1 MFRDFFILE
10 RARKRIWY
18 NSLFR
23 GGQQSRAR
31 VVIIGALGA
40 ATMGAEYLFFYRL
53 LRYFN
58 SLPVDVGEILV
69 IQLLNLL
76 CLTFFSM
83 LVFSNVIASIST
95 MFMSRDLDF
104 LMSSPIPLRDIF
116 ISKYIMTMINS
127 SWMAAA
133 FCFPVFIAY
142 GQVNFAPW
150 QYYMLMFPLFIPFMI
165 IPSGAGIL
173 ITMSLMRFFPARRAY
188 QVLSFVGVAFIGG
201 LVLLLRFVQPEKY
214 LGKDVPEERIIEFV
228 ERMKAP
234 DYPWLPSSMLS
245 RGLQVGSFG
254 DWESFLI
261 QFAYL
266 AALAAA
272 SMSVTAFIAMSIY
285 YTGWSSAHGSSRITS
300 LPSPERL
307 LYRMMRRVLRYVHP
321 DTRALV
327 LKDVKL
333 FWRDT
338 GQWSQL
344 LMLGALVVVY
354 IFNVRNLPLDNFYI
368 RSIVSVANIGLTGV
382 VLAAVSV
389 RFVFSTTS
397 VEGGSF
403 WVVRSGPVDMG
414 RFLWE
419 KYFLYLI
426 PLLILAEILVVI
438 SNILLGVDAYV
449 MTVSAAA
456 VFLLTLGLTGLG
468 VGMGAMYPKFDYENI
483 AEVGATTGAIMYMMV
498 SIVYAGL
505 SVMIIAHPVRRHLW
519 GIFRMKETGG
529 PDIWLSY
536 LALVALTA
544 LMIYIPMKKGR
555 KALEDIEL

>member
-1 MFRDFFILE
+1 MFKDFFILE
-10 RARKRIWY
+10 KARKRLWY

-23 GGQQSRAR
+23 SGGKNSVRAA
-31 VVIIGALGA
+31 IIVTLGAL
-40 ATMGAEYLFFYRL
+40 TMGAEYLFFYRL

-104 LMSSPIPLRDIF
+104 LISSPIPLRDIF
-116 ISKYIMTMINS
+116 FSKYIMTMINS

-142 GQVNFAPW
+142 GQTNFAPW
-150 QYYMLMFPLFIPFMI
+150 LYYLLIFVLFIPFMV

-188 QVLSFVGVAFIGG
+188 QVLSFVGVAFIVG
-201 LVLLLRFVQPEKY
+201 LVLLLRFIEPEKY
-214 LGKDVPEERIIEFV
+214 LGKNVPDEQIIEFV
-228 ERMKAP
+228 EKMKAP
-234 DYPWLPSSMLS
+234 DYPWLPSSMMARS
-245 RGLQVGSFG
+245 LQLGSYG
-254 DWESFLI
+254 DWENFLV
-261 QFAYL
+261 QFGYL
-266 AALAAA
+266 CAMAIASVALSAGAAMA
-272 SMSVTAFIAMSIY
+272 IY
-285 YTGWSSAHGSSRITS
+285 YVGWSGAYSSSRLTS
-300 LPSPERL
+300 LPPRERW
-307 LYRMMRRVLRYVHP
+307 LYRTMRRFLRHVSP
-321 DTRALV
+321 DTRALAI
-327 LKDVKL
+327 KDVKL

-354 IFNVRNLPLDNFYI
+354 IFNVRNLPLDNIYI
-368 RSIVSVANIGLTGV
+368 RSIVSVANIGLSGV
-382 VLAAVSV
+382 VLAAVAV

-403 WVVRSGPVDMG
+403 WVVRAGPVGMG

-419 KYFLYLI
+419 KFFLYLI
-426 PLLILAEILVVI
+426 PLIFLAEVLVVT

-449 MTVSAAA
+449 MTVSAGA

-468 VGMGAMYPKFDYENI
+468 VGMGAMFPKFDYENI
-483 AEVGATTGAIMYMMV
+483 AEVGATTGAILYMMV
-498 SIVYAGL
+498 SIVYAGI

-519 GIFRMKETGG
+519 AIFRNQESDG
-529 PDIWLSY
+529 PDIWLAY
-536 LALVALTA
+536 IAMVALTA
-544 LMIYIPMKKGR
+544 LLIYFPMTWGR
-555 KALEDIEL
+555 RALDKIEL